1 MKTTVYTQQ
10 QFGQREEN
18 VFRDLFELQV
28 RLASCLEELQPYENE
43 INAILQ
49 SIDDLSDRMMEV

>member
-18 VFRDLFELQV
+18 VLRDLFELQV
-28 RLASCLEELQPYENE
+28 RLASCLEELQAYENE
-43 INAILQ
+43 IYVILQ